1 MFLGLNVYRAL
12 NAILGRVGEV
22 LDLQESQFAGLEDD
36 MGDIQEG
43 TRIYFENASLTW
55 GFSLRKEK
63 EIANNKIDQASNDV
77 NLDQINF
84 ISKTGDFT
92 AVVGEVGAGK
102 STFLSAIMKELVLLD
117 GSVSLK
123 FITLCIAQS
132 QW

>member
-1 MFLGLNVYRAL
+1 MFLGLNVLRAL
-12 NAILGRVGEV
+12 KAILGRVGEV
-22 LDLQESQFAGLEDD
+22 LDLEESEHTGLEDD
-36 MGDIQEG
+36 MKNMPEG
-43 TRIYFENASLTW
+43 TRIHIDNASFTW

-84 ISKTGDFT
+84 TSKAGDFT
-92 AVVGEVGAGK
+92 AIVGEIGSGK
-102 STFLSAIMKELVLLD
+102 STFLSAVMKELVLLD

-123 FITLCIAQS
+123 FITFCLDQS